1 MRNQLPPT
9 YFNPGQSVVIEN
21 KRGDISV
28 KGMCK
33 ILGSREPCYLLVDMP
48 LVKNQ
53 PILAPSDTWC
63 VVRALSK
70 GKAIGFRA
78 RIEKIYSDPFP
89 IVVLSY
95 PGGFQEV
102 TVRKAERIS
111 CDIPALIL
119 ARAPGGAKAASAEE
133 EAADQEQKSGKEGES
148 AWANEAADP
157 ESGAPRGVS
166 KVTPAE
172 QPAAADRAR
181 SVQADAKSVRRH
193 SEEPFTSFI
202 IDLSEGGCQVAVPS
216 IHPDI
221 PSELPSEI
229 LRQIRPERRLLH
241 HPETLKEAFQQGDI
255 CTIQMELPLQERP
268 HIHEAGGGIRWAKV
282 FHHHHLLG
290 LQFVQAPDPLTAQ
303 IRRLMEFQARFFT
316 PPFEPL

>member
-21 KRGDISV
+21 KRGDIAV

-53 PILAPSDTWC
+53 PILAPTDTWC

-95 PGGFQEV
+95 PGDFQEV

-119 ARAPGGAKAASAEE
+119 ARPPGGAKAASAEE
-133 EAADQEQKSGKEGES
+133 EKADQEQKGGKEGG
-148 AWANEAADP
+148 AAPAHEAPD
-157 ESGAPRGVS
+157 
-166 KVTPAE
+166 
-172 QPAAADRAR
+172 PAAAGAK
-181 SVQADAKSVRRH
+181 SVQPDTQSVRRH
-193 SEEPFTSFI
+193 PEEPFTSFI

-241 HPETLKEAFQQGDI
+241 HPETLKEAFQPGDV
-255 CTIQMELPLQERP
+255 CTVQMELPLQESP
-268 HIHEAGGGIRWAKV
+268 TIHETGGEIRWAKV

-290 LQFVQAPDPLTAQ
+290 LQFVQAPVPLTAQ
-303 IRRLMEFQARFFT
+303 IRKLMEFQARFFT
-316 PPFEPL
+316 PPFEPF

>member
-9 YFNPGQSVVIEN
+9 YFSPGQSVVIEN
-21 KRGDISV
+21 KRGDIAV

-33 ILGSREPCYLLVDMP
+33 VLGSREPCYLLVDMP

-53 PILAPSDTWC
+53 PLLAPTDTWC

-78 RIEKIYSDPFP
+78 RIEKIYSYPFP

-95 PGGFQEV
+95 PGEFQEV
-102 TVRKAERIS
+102 VVRKAERIS

-119 ARAPGGAKAASAEE
+119 ARPPGGAKAASAEE
-133 EAADQEQKSGKEGES
+133 EKADQEQKGGKEGR
-148 AWANEAADP
+148 AAPAHEAPD
-157 ESGAPRGVS
+157 
-166 KVTPAE
+166 
-172 QPAAADRAR
+172 PAAADHAG
-181 SVQADAKSVRRH
+181 SVQADTKSARRH
-193 SEEPFTSFI
+193 PEEPFTSFI

-241 HPETLKEAFQQGDI
+241 HPETLKEAFQPGDI
-255 CTIQMELPLQERP
+255 CTVQMELPLQESP
-268 HIHEAGGGIRWAKV
+268 TIHEAGGEIRWAKV
-282 FHHHHLLG
+282 FPHHHLLG
-290 LQFVQAPDPLTAQ
+290 LQFVRVPVPLGIQ
-303 IRRLMEFQARFFT
+303 IKKMIEFQARFFT
-316 PPFEPL
+316 PPFEPF